1 MFQTALSAV
10 ATLAILASGHVPSA
24 IIPFETDTNGIIA
37 EGIQVDYI
45 DGSSEFSDRVTTPY
59 TVRTESA
66 ATLPESVSDSRLNE
80 ADTVSGIVVECHH
93 TRDWTGYYKILT
105 EYGELVTVNDDP
117 EDLISSDTVIM
128 YYENGELICIRL

>member
-1 MFQTALSAV
+1 MFQTALTAV
-10 ATLAILASGHVPSA
+10 STIAILASGNIPSE
-24 IIPFETDTNGIIA
+24 IIPFETDSNGIKA

-45 DGSSEFSDRVTTPY
+45 DGSSEFLDRVTTPY

-80 ADTVSGIVVECHH
+80 ADTVSGIIVECHH
-93 TRDWTGYYKILT
+93 TREWTGYYKVLT
-105 EYGELVTVNDDP
+105 EDGELISIDSDP
-117 EDLISSDTVIM
+117 EDLISSDTVTM

>member
-1 MFQTALSAV
+1 MFQTVSATI
-10 ATLAILASGHVPSA
+10 ATIAILASGHIPSA
-24 IIPFETDTNGIIA
+24 IIPFETDSNGIKA
-37 EGIQVDYI
+37 EGVQIDYI

-80 ADTVSGIVVECHH
+80 ADTVSGIIVECHH
-93 TRDWTGYYKILT
+93 TRDWTGNYKVLT
-105 EYGELVTVNDDP
+105 EDGELISIDSDP
-117 EDLISSDTVIM
+117 EDLISSDTVTM

>member
-1 MFQTALSAV
+1 MLQTVSATI
-10 ATLAILASGHVPSA
+10 ATIAILVAGQVPSA
-24 IIPFETDTNGIIA
+24 IVPFETDNNGIKA
-37 EGIQVDYI
+37 EGVQIDYV

-59 TVRTESA
+59 TVLAEGY

-80 ADTVSGIVVECHH
+80 SDKISGIIVECHH
-93 TRDWTGYYKILT
+93 TREWTGYYRVLT

-117 EDLISSDTVIM
+117 EDLVSSDTVTM